1 MKWIYYLMYI
11 VCILS
16 IITLAVA
23 GNYPAAI
30 WAFNSGLW
38 VLDSHIEHNT
48 AETWRQRCL
57 EKDNDE

>member
-1 MKWIYYLMYI
+1 MYI

-16 IITLAVA
+16 IITLATA
-23 GNYPAAI
+23 GNYLAAI
-30 WAFNSGLW
+30 WAFNAGLW
-38 VLDSHIEHNT
+38 VLNSHIEHNT